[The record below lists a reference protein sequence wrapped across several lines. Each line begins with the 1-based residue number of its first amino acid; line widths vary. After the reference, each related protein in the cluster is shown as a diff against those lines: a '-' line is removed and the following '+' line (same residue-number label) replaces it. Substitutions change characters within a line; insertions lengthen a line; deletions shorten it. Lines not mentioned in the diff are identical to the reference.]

1 MEWREEGGRD
11 SNESSQ
17 VRSAWENKKER
28 TVPKGTTDPV
38 VPPGLP
44 APERVLLAMLSSC
57 FSMGL
62 AAKSVSGGADDVRL
76 QLSFLRTRDI
86 KFHAK
91 YPWD

>member
-1 MEWREEGGRD
+1 VQVCPSLAGVVDSAPRLLMEWREEGGRD

-44 APERVLLAMLSSC
+44 APERVLRAMLSSG
-57 FSMGL
+57 FL
-62 AAKSVSGGADDVRL
+62 GGAGC
-76 QLSFLRTRDI
+76 
-86 KFHAK
+86 
-91 YPWD
+91 